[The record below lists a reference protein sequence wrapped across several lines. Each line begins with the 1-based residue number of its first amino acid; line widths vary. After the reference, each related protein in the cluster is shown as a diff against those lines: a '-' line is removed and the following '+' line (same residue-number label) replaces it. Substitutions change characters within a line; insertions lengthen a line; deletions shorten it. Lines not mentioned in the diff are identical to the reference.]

1 MDVGGPSIVC
11 RAVMAVV
18 IAAGLAA
25 GCGGDVDTTPTD
37 YQWDLP
43 EGFPEPTVPDDNPMT
58 DDKVELG
65 RHLFYD
71 TRLSVDESMSCASC
85 HPQQRAFS
93 GRRPRAVG
101 ATGQEHSRTAMS
113 LTNVAYNASF
123 NWANPHIN
131 SLEEQALIPMF
142 GDEPVELGLHNIDG
156 VWQQRF
162 RDDPGYEEMFQRA
175 FPEAD
180 TLVTFEQVTR
190 ALASFERT
198 LISGNSDFDRYTYRG
213 EESAMSKSARRG
225 MALFFSE
232 RLECF
237 HCHGGFNFTA
247 DVDHQGNVFSSP
259 SFHNTGLYNYDHLGS
274 YPPDNRGLYEFTG
287 RERDM
292 GRFRAPTLRNI
303 EYTAPYMH
311 DGSIETLDGVIDHY
325 EAGGRTVDSG
335 PYGGDGSQ
343 NPFKSPFM
351 VGFRL
356 TDEEREDLKNF
367 LQSLSDPDFIDD
379 PALSDPFDES

>member
-1 MDVGGPSIVC
+1 MV
-11 RAVMAVV
+11 RTLLAVL
-18 IAAGLAA
+18 IATGLAV
-25 GCGGDVDTTPTD
+25 GCGDGVDTTHRQ

-43 EGFPEPTVPDDNPMT
+43 EGFPEPAVPDDNPMT
-58 DDKVELG
+58 AEKVELG

-71 TRLSVDESMSCASC
+71 KRLSIDESMSCASC
-85 HPQQRAFS
+85 HPQEQAFS
-93 GRRPRAVG
+93 GRRSRAVG
-101 ATGQEHSRTAMS
+101 ATGQEHTRTAMS
-113 LTNVAYNASF
+113 LTNVAYNSSL
-123 NWANPHIN
+123 NWANPHID

-142 GDEPVELGLHNIDG
+142 GDQPVELGLHKIDG
-156 VWQQRF
+156 VWQERF
-162 RDDPGYEEMFQRA
+162 RDDPRYREMFQA
-175 FPEAD
+175 AYPEAD
-180 TLVTFEQVTR
+180 QWVTIEQVAG

-198 LISGNSDFDRYTYRG
+198 LISGNCDFDRYTYGG
-213 EESAMSKSARRG
+213 EESAMSDSARRG
-225 MALFFSE
+225 MTLFFSE

-247 DVDHQGNVFSSP
+247 DVDHQGNVFTSP

-287 RERDM
+287 RDRDM

-311 DGSIETLDGVIDHY
+311 DGSIETLDEVIDHY
-325 EAGGRTVDSG
+325 EAGGRTVKRG
-335 PYGGDGSQ
+335 PYAGDGSQ

-356 TDEEREDLKNF
+356 TDEERQDLKAF
-367 LQSLSDPDFIDD
+367 LHSLSDPDFIDD
-379 PALSDPFDES
+379 PSLSDPFDE